1 MNAVVVRSTV
11 HDAEEGRKF
20 LREQGIP
27 RLRQAPGFVAAQWVK
42 LDSGNG
48 TAMLTFES
56 AEAAQAAAEQLKT
69 NPPPESAVT
78 INSVELGEVI
88 ERV

>member
-11 HDAEEGRKF
+11 HDVEVGRKF
-20 LREQGIP
+20 LREHAIP
-27 RLRQAPGFVAAQWVK
+27 RLQQAPGFVTAQWVR

-56 AEAAQAAAEQLKT
+56 AEAAQAAAEQLRT
-69 NPPPESAVT
+69 NPPPENAVT
-78 INSVELGEVI
+78 INTVELGEVI

>member
-27 RLRQAPGFVAAQWVK
+27 RLRQAPGLVAAQWVK